1 MQEFSRTEL
10 LEHTSVNQK
19 NCRKMRDLC
28 TSRQEGDQDMA
39 AIVEDKNETSGL
51 EFLLGFSLCLL
62 FFLLLS
68 RFEFFLLPPLHSSFS
83 LQLPEQ
89 VPVPFLQGRGGT
101 PAISS
106 CRGKHLLPC
115 PGESSCCWQLKTV
128 SRSPLV

>member
-68 RFEFFLLPPLHSSFS
+68 RFEFFSSSPTPLIFFPAAPRAGSCSIPPGQRGNSCNSK
-83 LQLPEQ
+83 LQ
-89 VPVPFLQGRGGT
+89 R
-101 PAISS
+101 
-106 CRGKHLLPC
+106 
-115 PGESSCCWQLKTV
+115 
-128 SRSPLV
+128 